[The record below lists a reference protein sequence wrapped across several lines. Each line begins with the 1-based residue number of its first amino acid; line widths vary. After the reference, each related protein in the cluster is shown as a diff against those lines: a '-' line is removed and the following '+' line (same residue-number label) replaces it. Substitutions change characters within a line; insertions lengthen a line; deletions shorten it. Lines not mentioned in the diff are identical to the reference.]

1 MAIITHILAAMG
13 GGIIGVAVMCVLW
26 VGKGGDGDDH

>member
-1 MAIITHILAAMG
+1 MEIITHLLAAMA
-13 GGIIGVAVMCVLW
+13 GGIIGVAVMCVLR